1 MLIAD
6 KLKQLREEVKQPQ
19 KRVAAALNID
29 TATYCKMEKGKYL
42 PSKEQIILL
51 SDFFKYD
58 SEEMIKLWL
67 IDVAKG
73 EEMANE
79 AILLAQDMLNTT
91 TSVE

>member
-42 PSKEQIILL
+42 PNKEQIILL

-58 SEEMIKLWL
+58 CEEMIKLWV
-67 IDVAKG
+67 IDVA
-73 EEMANE
+73 
-79 AILLAQDMLNTT
+79 
-91 TSVE
+91 

>member
-79 AILLAQDMLNTT
+79 AILLTQDMLNTT

>member
-29 TATYCKMEKGKYL
+29 TATYCIMEKGKYL
-42 PSKEQIILL
+42 PNKEQIILL

-58 SEEMIKLWL
+58 CEEMIKLWL
-67 IDVAKG
+67 IDVA
-73 EEMANE
+73 
-79 AILLAQDMLNTT
+79 
-91 TSVE
+91 